1 MEAIDQLKPGDAVR
15 VSDPDDYIYS
25 VRAKVSGGRVGY
37 VKHVFERSRA
47 CVVVFP
53 KAGRKQEFSGQFQ
66 FGFLQRVIDPPA
78 GAP

>member
-53 KAGRKQEFSGQFQ
+53 KAGR
-66 FGFLQRVIDPPA
+66 
-78 GAP
+78 